1 MEKYSEMDISTMIE
15 RLDELQNSQR
25 ITEAIDLQKELIER
39 REDII
44 PFLKLSKKDSS
55 FLTFFSAFFIPE
67 CDKDFLKLMKKELF
81 EVINSMDLTEHVDL
95 LLVESLTHKGVF
107 TEELNKKLFEKQTHI
122 QYFYN
127 YSNMNKYILSDYL
140 NKLSSLL
147 KT

>member
-55 FLTFFSAFFIPE
+55 FLTFFFCFFIPE
-67 CDKDFLKLMKKELF
+67 CDKDFLKLMKK
-81 EVINSMDLTEHVDL
+81 
-95 LLVESLTHKGVF
+95 
-107 TEELNKKLFEKQTHI
+107 
-122 QYFYN
+122 N
-127 YSNMNKYILSDYL
+127 YSK
-140 NKLSSLL
+140 
-147 KT
+147 

>member
-1 MEKYSEMDISTMIE
+1 
-15 RLDELQNSQR
+15 
-25 ITEAIDLQKELIER
+25 
-39 REDII
+39 
-44 PFLKLSKKDSS
+44 
-55 FLTFFSAFFIPE
+55 
-67 CDKDFLKLMKKELF
+67 
-81 EVINSMDLTEHVDL
+81 MDLTEHVDL